1 VILNLSGKMS
11 LGALRVT
18 ILFQLAVPY
27 ARYDSGS
34 VRLYSDSSTVFS
46 SLKKTCHTNLLKN
59 RVR

>member
-27 ARYDSGS
+27 ARDDSGS
-34 VRLYSDSSTVFS
+34 VRLYSRIYSSAVFFLS
-46 SLKKTCHTNLLKN
+46 
-59 RVR
+59 